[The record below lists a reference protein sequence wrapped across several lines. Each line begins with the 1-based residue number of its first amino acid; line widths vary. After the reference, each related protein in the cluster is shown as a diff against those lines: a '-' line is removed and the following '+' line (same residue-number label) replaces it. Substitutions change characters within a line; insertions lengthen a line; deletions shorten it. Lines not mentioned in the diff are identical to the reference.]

1 MDWSLLVDKQTKMLA
16 SSTFVAWL
24 LLCVACNNQA
34 KEQPISLA
42 AGTPRAS
49 DASLVAVAQASPSA
63 AASNTSISS
72 PAATN
77 VPAYVATYKALLRDK
92 VDYDDPAWSTVESLQ
107 ATIMALTATPVLRTP
122 GAPVDPPTPTWD
134 VSYTADSCSQAS
146 PYEYYYEMSCRT
158 FMLNGKLCN
167 ATYSTRLDRDNV
179 EHGYLFVIEPCDIND
194 PNVTLRGYEVPAN
207 LLASNHDGIRIASL
221 VGTRFNLVSAV
232 ILNAGASNW
241 SLATISP
248 TNPNIIASFDMAT
261 HQFIVQGTP
270 VAVTP
275 IVVTPIVVDQY
286 RELVSPVV
294 ATPQQ

>member
-49 DASLVAVAQASPSA
+49 DASLVTVAQASPSA
-63 AASNTSISS
+63 AASNTSISL

-92 VDYDDPAWSTVESLQ
+92 VDYDDPAWSTAGAMEGAVLN
-107 ATIMALTATPVLRTP
+107 ATATLPPRTP
-122 GAPVDPPTPTWD
+122 GAPVSPPSPTWD
-134 VSYTADSCSQAS
+134 VLSTDDSCSQAS
-146 PYEYYYEMSCRT
+146 SHEYYYEMSCRT
-158 FMLNGKLCN
+158 LMLNGKLCN
-167 ATYSTRLDRDNV
+167 ATYSTHLDRDNV

-194 PNVTLRGYEVPAN
+194 PNATLRVYEVPAN
-207 LLASNHDGIRIASL
+207 LVASNHDGLRIASL
-221 VGTRFNLVSAV
+221 TGTQLNLVPRI
-232 ILNAGASNW
+232 ILDRGTSDW
-241 SLATISP
+241 SFATTSP
-248 TNPNIIASFDMAT
+248 TNPNIIASFDMAAR
-261 HQFIVQGTP
+261 QFTVQGTP
-270 VAVTP
+270 VAGTP
-275 IVVTPIVVDQY
+275 VVVTPVVDHY

-294 ATPQQ
+294 GTPQQ

>member
-49 DASLVAVAQASPSA
+49 NPSLVVVAQASSSA
-63 AASNTSISS
+63 PASNTSISS

-92 VDYDDPAWSTVESLQ
+92 VDYDDPAWATAIAMEGAILNATVTLPP
-107 ATIMALTATPVLRTP
+107 LDLGKPVN
-122 GAPVDPPTPTWD
+122 PPSPTWD
-134 VSYTADSCSQAS
+134 VSMTRDTCSQANS
-146 PYEYYYEMSCRT
+146 HQYYGDVSCRT

-167 ATYSTRLDRDNV
+167 ATYSVNLDKDNV
-179 EHGYLFVIEPCDIND
+179 EHGYLFVVEPCDIND
-194 PNVTLRGYEVPAN
+194 PTAALRGYELPAN
-207 LLASNHDGIRIASL
+207 LVASNHDGIRIASL
-221 VGTRFNLVSAV
+221 TGTQLNLVPRI
-232 ILNAGASNW
+232 ILDRGTSDW
-241 SLATISP
+241 SFATTSP
-248 TNPNIIASFDMAT
+248 TNPNIIASFDMAAR
-261 HQFIVQGTP
+261 QFTVQGTP
-270 VAVTP
+270 VAGTP
-275 IVVTPIVVDQY
+275 VVVTPVVDHY

-294 ATPQQ
+294 GTPQQ

>member
-92 VDYDDPAWSTVESLQ
+92 VDYDDPAWSTAGAMEGAALNAI
-107 ATIMALTATPVLRTP
+107 ATLPPRTP
-122 GAPVDPPTPTWD
+122 GAPISPPSPTWD
-134 VSYTADSCSQAS
+134 VRITDDSCPPTGKRSSFFAL
-146 PYEYYYEMSCRT
+146 SCRV
-158 FMLNGKLCN
+158 FVWHEQHCSISA
-167 ATYSTRLDRDNV
+167 ATHDEQDGTTGFYFRTW
-179 EHGYLFVIEPCDIND
+179 EPCVVGSNQKRWYRLPNNWIPSGTDNLRIVSIIGSRVNLAPYVFIHQGDEMIN
-194 PNVTLRGYEVPAN
+194 
-207 LLASNHDGIRIASL
+207 
-221 VGTRFNLVSAV
+221 
-232 ILNAGASNW
+232 
-241 SLATISP
+241 P
-248 TNPNIIASFDMAT
+248 TVDARADNPNIIASFDMAT